1 EAYPVEVRGHS
12 TTPQEF
18 GFATCTEATFNTN
31 EEGAPNPTKESST
44 LLVHPRYREC
54 RTTLA
59 AGSFPDEVRTEGCNY
74 RFHAAPP
81 NTREGAI
88 DVVCAPGRAIEV
100 QPLGISDCAFYP
112 RFGGGGIEYVNEA
125 GPPKSVKF
133 NAEVPIRYNGTPG
146 CGLAV
151 GEAEF
156 ESTYRG

>member
-1 EAYPVEVRGHS
+1 MKRIRVIGLICMIVWALSAIVAASAAAQLYEFSAEAYPVEVRGHS
-12 TTPQEF
+12 STPQEF

-81 NTREGAI
+81 NTR
-88 DVVCAPGRAIEV
+88 
-100 QPLGISDCAFYP
+100 
-112 RFGGGGIEYVNEA
+112 
-125 GPPKSVKF
+125 
-133 NAEVPIRYNGTPG
+133 
-146 CGLAV
+146 
-151 GEAEF
+151 
-156 ESTYRG
+156 